1 MTPERSSAPPAP
13 CGHPLTCPA
22 VFRSRGSA
30 PLSAARAWVAVALL
44 TALVAAG
51 CSSGGEATDDIAAEP
66 RSNAQDLRVAVGEDP
81 FLAGNPPNMDIGIR
95 TNGPNPGIFE
105 TLTRLSPT
113 YGVEASLA
121 LRWESQSPRVWRF
134 VLRRDVTFH
143 DGQRMNA
150 QAVVSTL
157 ETIARRQTRPRGLDP
172 GTARAT
178 ADDVVEVN
186 LTADNARLPEQLT
199 APSMAVIAPGTR
211 PGGGDTPETTPTGT
225 GPFVFVSY
233 SKGTELRMKAIEEYW
248 GGAPELRSLTF
259 RFGPERD
266 ASRLLA
272 TRQVEI
278 AGMVGYRNLASV
290 SGRTDRN
297 VQSRPGLAA
306 YLLLNTGGIDEW
318 TILKD
323 DNVRKALAQTID
335 RDELTKVAFEG
346 HGDDSKT
353 LIPDIVLGTD
363 AADRIRP
370 LPLNRNEAKRLLD
383 TAGWMPTLA
392 NGMRA
397 KDGRPLVLN
406 LLLSRPADQEK
417 AVDALRV
424 QLADVGVGLQ
434 LQDPAPETP
443 FTKVNNATFD
453 LFLDVRPQD
462 DANPCALC
470 RFFTIRPG
478 GQLSFSASVGGGPK
492 VDDAYDR
499 IFSSPSIDTARRTAA
514 DIIQVVTAE
523 RFTAISLASL
533 RTQWLISPRV
543 RGFDPA
549 VLPGAQRWEGVFLT
563 V

>member
-1 MTPERSSAPPAP
+1 MFRLRASSLSPAAPRW
-13 CGHPLTCPA
+13 LA
-22 VFRSRGSA
+22 V
-30 PLSAARAWVAVALL
+30 VLL

-51 CSSGGEATDDIAAEP
+51 CGGGGEEAADEEPAEP
-66 RSNAQDLRVAVGEDP
+66 RAAAQDLRVAVGEDP
-81 FLAGNPPNMDIGIR
+81 FLAGNPPNLDIGIR

-113 YGVEASLA
+113 FGVEAALA
-121 LRWESQSPRVWRF
+121 VRWESPSPRVWRF
-134 VLRRDVTFH
+134 FLRPNVTFH
-143 DGQRMNA
+143 NGTPMNA
-150 QAVVSTL
+150 EAVVGSF
-157 ETIARRQTRPRGLDP
+157 ETIARRQNRPRGLDP

-178 ADDVVEVN
+178 AADVVEVN
-186 LTADNARLPEQLT
+186 LTTENARLAEQLA
-199 APSMAVIAPGTR
+199 APSMAVVAPGTR
-211 PGGGDTPETTPTGT
+211 PGGGETPETTPTGT
-225 GPFVFVSY
+225 GPFSFLSY
-233 SKGTELRMKAIEEYW
+233 SKGTELRMKANEQYW
-248 GGAPELRSLTF
+248 GGTPELRSLAF

-297 VQSRPGLAA
+297 VQSRPGQAA
-306 YLLLNTGGIDEW
+306 YLLLNNGGIDEW
-318 TILKD
+318 TTLKD
-323 DNVRKALAQTID
+323 ENVRRALAHTID
-335 RDELTKVAFEG
+335 RDEFTKAAFAD
-346 HGDDSKT
+346 HGEDSDT
-353 LIPDIVLGTD
+353 LIPEIVLGTD

-370 LPLNRNEAKRLLD
+370 LPLNRNEARRLLD
-383 TAGWMPTLA
+383 TAGWTPTLA

-397 KDGRPLVLN
+397 KDGTPLVLN
-406 LLLSRPADQEK
+406 LLLSRAGDQDRAAE
-417 AVDALRV
+417 ALKT

-434 LQDPAPETP
+434 VQDPGPDTP
-443 FTKVNNATFD
+443 FTKVNNAQFD

-478 GQLSFSASVGGGPK
+478 GQLSFSGSVGGGPK
-492 VDDAYDR
+492 VDEAYDR
-499 IFSSPSIDTARRTAA
+499 LFSSPSIDTARRTAA

-523 RFTAISLASL
+523 RVTAISLSSL

-549 VLPGAQRWEGVFLT
+549 VLSGAQRWETVFLT